1 MISSIRKAD
10 TLAMVKTFGV
20 KSLDP
25 FPNRD
30 MTSSFLPSF
39 LSKWLDGLG
48 STPKT

>member
-39 LSKWLDGLG
+39 LPLQMVGWPWKYS
-48 STPKT
+48 